1 MKIHTGAST
10 RRHARAGLILLE
22 MLMAIAI
29 FGMVA
34 LGLMRAL
41 TIGAQTA
48 IISQLEL
55 RMIQKMQSTLTE
67 YSKVQVLQEGVY
79 DVPATDIDMGVALR
93 VQVEKMDKLLNADG
107 QPLNDMYHI
116 MVTAEYNNFGAKG
129 QMTADTFRYANLYK
143 TQAGGAAPPPPG
155 GQ

>member
-1 MKIHTGAST
+1 MKIHPPLFPH
-10 RRHARAGLILLE
+10 RRIRVRSGMILLE

-41 TIGAQTA
+41 MIGAQTA
-48 IISQLEL
+48 IIAQMEL

-67 YSKVQVLQEGVY
+67 YSKVQTLQEGAF
-79 DVPATDIDMGVALR
+79 DIPATDIDMGVVMR

-116 MVTAEYNNFGAKG
+116 MVTAEYENFGTKG
-129 QMTADTFRYANLYK
+129 QMTADTYRYANLYK
-143 TQAGGAAPPPPG
+143 TQAGAVTTN
-155 GQ
+155 

>member
-1 MKIHTGAST
+1 M
-10 RRHARAGLILLE
+10 ILLE
-22 MLMAIAI
+22 MLAAIAI
-29 FGMVA
+29 FGMCA

-41 TIGAQTA
+41 TVGAQTA

-67 YSKVQVLQEGVY
+67 YSKVQTLQEGGF
-79 DVPATDIDMGVALR
+79 DIPASDIDEGVVIR
-93 VQVEKMDKLLNADG
+93 VVVEKMDQITNADG

-116 MVTAEYNNFGAKG
+116 MVTAEYDNFGTKG
-129 QMTADTFRYANLYK
+129 QMTADTYRYANLYK
-143 TQAGGAAPPPPG
+143 TQTGGTAAPAGG

>member
-1 MKIHTGAST
+1 MRIHPPSSLQRRRT
-10 RRHARAGLILLE
+10 RARAGLILLE

-48 IISQLEL
+48 IIAQMEL

-67 YSKVQVLQEGVY
+67 YSKVQTLQEGAY
-79 DVPATDIDMGVALR
+79 DIPATDIDMGVAMR
-93 VQVEKMDKLLNADG
+93 VQVEKMDKLLNEDG

-116 MVTAEYNNFGAKG
+116 MVVAEYENFGTKG
-129 QMTADTFRYANLYK
+129 QMTADTYRYANLYK
-143 TQAGGAAPPPPG
+143 TQAGGVTTN
-155 GQ
+155 

>member
-1 MKIHTGAST
+1 MKIHPLLSPHRRRT
-10 RRHARAGLILLE
+10 RVRGGMILLE

-41 TIGAQTA
+41 MIGAQTA
-48 IISQLEL
+48 IIAQMEL

-67 YSKVQVLQEGVY
+67 YSKVQTLQEGGY
-79 DVPATDIDMGVALR
+79 DIPATDIDMGVAMR

-116 MVTAEYNNFGAKG
+116 MVTAEYENFGTKG
-129 QMTADTFRYANLYK
+129 QMSADTYRYANLYK
-143 TQAGGAAPPPPG
+143 TQAGAVTTN
-155 GQ
+155 